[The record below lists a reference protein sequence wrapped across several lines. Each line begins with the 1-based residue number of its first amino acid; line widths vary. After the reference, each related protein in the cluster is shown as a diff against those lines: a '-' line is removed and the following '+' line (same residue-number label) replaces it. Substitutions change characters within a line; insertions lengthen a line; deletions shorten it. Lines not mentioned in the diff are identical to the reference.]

1 MTARE
6 EAEELRQKA
15 IETLLDEKRAIEEQL
30 KLLGYGRG
38 NLDTKTPWE
47 TSQERRAA
55 SQVGTV
61 TLPSTMNPSRTRIS
75 KSSLSC

>member
-30 KLLGYGRG
+30 KLLGY
-38 NLDTKTPWE
+38 
-47 TSQERRAA
+47 SQ
-55 SQVGTV
+55 GK
-61 TLPSTMNPSRTRIS
+61 PSTQKRRGRPRKSGALPLGGDGDTAQHHEPEPARIA
-75 KSSLSC
+75 SLA